1 MTDSPQLA
9 FQRTKYDH
17 LPCTFLE
24 SFQASPT
31 FNAPA
36 TNQPKM
42 TTASQDDEPSYVDY
56 EAFLSPDFKPA
67 AFANSLV
74 VSTNNPNDSPLDLS
88 TPLSRVLFDAQ
99 EVDSHIDVLTTR
111 SAIPLIQHTQD
122 QTAASKHII
131 SELDAQIKSLNDS
144 YKQLEREVIDKHA
157 EADEV
162 RQVSLRLWETLRLGR
177 AVGRC
182 LQLGRQLEVQY
193 SELGRSADAQDHGSL
208 VRCSYTILSLRE
220 ILDKKAPGEEGHG
233 LNRVDAVRSL
243 QDTVVNP
250 VERAVREASER
261 IIRDF
266 SMPNSMT
273 FAQGEEARSK
283 LVSAMT
289 ALYLLSPTQG
299 AKPQKWA
306 PRLLLQA
313 LESYIRAALQT
324 GVTTLSRSLGQLPT
338 LERSLAE
345 VAVKCQNMVS
355 LEIILEATK
364 APSHPLLPADAQ
376 QAQAPL
382 LQFLLAHLETSS
394 LPSYYWRTM
403 ASSLASRVQDIINRG
418 GVVART
424 LKSNKTSVGDAIRQT
439 VTKGCQ
445 PPNALSAAK
454 GKEKAPANW
463 DREIAVMVGSVVN
476 NLGR

>member
-1 MTDSPQLA
+1 
-9 FQRTKYDH
+9 
-17 LPCTFLE
+17 
-24 SFQASPT
+24 
-31 FNAPA
+31 
-36 TNQPKM
+36 M
-42 TTASQDDEPSYVDY
+42 TTVSQDDDDEPSYVDY
-56 EAFLSPDFKPA
+56 ETFLSPDFKPV

-111 SAIPLIQHTQD
+111 SAIPLIQHTKD
-122 QTAASKHII
+122 QTSASKRIV

-177 AVGRC
+177 SVGRC

-193 SELGRSADAQDHGSL
+193 SELGRSGSPEDHGSL

-243 QDTVVNP
+243 QDTVINP

-261 IIRDF
+261 IIREF
-266 SMPNSMT
+266 SIPNSMT
-273 FAQGEEARSK
+273 FSQGEEARSRM
-283 LVSAMT
+283 VSAMT
-289 ALYLLSPTQG
+289 VLYLLSPTLG
-299 AKPQKWA
+299 LKPEKWA
-306 PRLLLQA
+306 PRFLLQS
-313 LESYIRAALQT
+313 LESYIRSALQT
-324 GVTTLSRSLGQLPT
+324 GVTSLSRSLGQLPT
-338 LERSLAE
+338 LEKSLAD
-345 VAVKCQNMVS
+345 VAAKCQSIVS

-364 APSHPLLPADAQ
+364 APPHPLLPADAQ
-376 QAQAPL
+376 QNQIPL
-382 LQFLLAHLETSS
+382 LQSLLSHLETSS

-403 ASSLASRVQDIINRG
+403 AGSLTSRVQEIVNRG

-439 VTKGCQ
+439 VVKGCQ

-454 GKEKAPANW
+454 GKEKDPGNW

-476 NLGR
+476 SLAR